1 MVLISSYK
9 MIATIGIIILL
20 KNEVIAYNATKMV
33 RLINA
38 LFTIDANAKNST
50 NEVKLH
56 KA

>member
-1 MVLISSYK
+1 